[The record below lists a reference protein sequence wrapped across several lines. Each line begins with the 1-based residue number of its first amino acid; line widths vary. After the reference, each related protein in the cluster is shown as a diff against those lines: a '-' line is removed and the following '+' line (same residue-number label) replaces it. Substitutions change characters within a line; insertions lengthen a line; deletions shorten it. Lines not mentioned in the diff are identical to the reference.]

1 MEVARA
7 GEDVRR
13 EGVGGGEGDGG
24 EVGEDEV
31 AALGG
36 GVLMD
41 GVLAGKE
48 GERVCGGADGKV
60 ARQKRDLL
68 GWRDDDLAA

>member
-1 MEVARA
+1 MEVAGA
-7 GEDVRR
+7 GADVCG

-36 GVLMD
+36 CVLR
-41 GVLAGKE
+41 E
-48 GERVCGGADGKV
+48 G
-60 ARQKRDLL
+60 
-68 GWRDDDLAA
+68 

>member
-1 MEVARA
+1 VEVARA

-36 GVLMD
+36 CVLWW
-41 GVLAGKE
+41 GRGALVGWGRRWGGGNWRKE
-48 GERVCGGADGKV
+48 K
-60 ARQKRDLL
+60 L
-68 GWRDDDLAA
+68 GSGQL

>member
-1 MEVARA
+1 VEVARA

-31 AALGG
+31 AAFRGC
-36 GVLMD
+36 VL
-41 GVLAGKE
+41 
-48 GERVCGGADGKV
+48 
-60 ARQKRDLL
+60 
-68 GWRDDDLAA
+68 